1 MTNGY
6 PCFDSPV
13 TLTTMS
19 QDQQAGLGEK
29 ANVATAFGA
38 MEAKG
43 NVYKAMKNHHVSWL
57 NPCESTKNGHFMV
70 NVYIPMENDHFFMGK
85 VIFSVAIFSGYV
97 PNFQMVPQNRML
109 SECSCGFPR
118 VKGLC

>member
-1 MTNGY
+1 MYKYDSTNGY
-6 PCFDSPV
+6 PCLNSPM

-57 NPCESTKNGHFMV
+57 NPCESTKNDHFMV
-70 NVYIPMENDHFFMGK
+70 NVYIIMENYIFFMGK
-85 VIFSVAIFSGYV
+85 VTISVAMFSGYV
-97 PNFQMVPQNRML
+97 PNFQRVPPNPML
-109 SECSCGFPR
+109 SECHFDFP
-118 VKGLC
+118 V